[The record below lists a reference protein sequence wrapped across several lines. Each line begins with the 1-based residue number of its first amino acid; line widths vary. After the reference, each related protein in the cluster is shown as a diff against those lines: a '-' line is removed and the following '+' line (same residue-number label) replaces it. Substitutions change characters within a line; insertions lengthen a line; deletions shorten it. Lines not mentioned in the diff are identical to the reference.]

1 MKRAHTIYK
10 NHSILVGNTVQIYKR
25 QPQLRTTET
34 DKYLQR
40 FPKVRTGRSA
50 PVAPWLDRL
59 FWKWNR
65 LFPRVFDEKRFSSC
79 MLSRICLTTLDSF
92 LLIKSKILAHYDEN
106 GLAGQFS
113 QMESPLNRL
122 IFYIFILKTQSKIYS
137 RTIYLFVAMD
147 WCGRH
152 FDQCSSRVRRCRRF
166 Q

>member
-10 NHSILVGNTVQIYKR
+10 NHSILVGNTCSADIQEAIPAENHGDWQIFTALSKS
-25 QPQLRTTET
+25 QNW
-34 DKYLQR
+34 
-40 FPKVRTGRSA
+40 

-79 MLSRICLTTLDSF
+79 MLFRICLTRLDSF

-137 RTIYLFVAMD
+137 RTIYLFLAMD